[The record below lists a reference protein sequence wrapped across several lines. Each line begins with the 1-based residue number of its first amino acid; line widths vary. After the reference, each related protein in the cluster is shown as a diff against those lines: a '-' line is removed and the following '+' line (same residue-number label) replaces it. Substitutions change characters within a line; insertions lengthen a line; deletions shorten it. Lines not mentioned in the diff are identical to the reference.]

1 MDRVDSAG
9 CICFK
14 GESVLVVKYFT
25 HWSFPKGHVEEGE
38 TIEDAAI
45 RETEEEGSVRARIIA
60 PPVVVPSQKK
70 GDERK
75 VFFFPAIYVSGAPKG
90 QDGETDEALF
100 LDIPTARQLLSFDAD
115 RKALDEAMNSRGLC

>member
-14 GESVLVVKYFT
+14 GESVLVIKYFN

-45 RETEEEGSVRARIIA
+45 RETEEESSVRARIIA

-75 VFFFPAIYVSGAPKG
+75 VFFFPSIYVSGAPKG

>member
-14 GESVLVVKYFT
+14 GKSVLVIKYFN

-45 RETEEEGSVRARIIA
+45 RETEEESSIRARIIA
-60 PPVVVPSQKK
+60 SPVVVPSQKK

-75 VFFFPAIYVSGAPKG
+75 VFFFPSIYVSGTPKG

-100 LDIPTARQLLSFDAD
+100 LDISTAMELLSFDAD
-115 RKALDEAMNSRGLC
+115 RKALDEVMNSLGLC